1 MSLLQLEILAGLVA
15 GLGVAMIVAGVVRT
29 QPDLKAAVARLTPET
44 RADRQTTGLAATDTT
59 ERVGLWL
66 LRRTPAADWFRV
78 PRKDL
83 ALLRI
88 GVHHY
93 LGEKALYGLIGLL
106 FPALFTAGLAMLGI
120 SLPIVAPAFV
130 ALLLGVGLSFIPDL
144 QVREQ
149 AEKARAEFAR
159 ALGAYIDLVGLARG
173 AGAGSTAALAA
184 AAQVADSWVF
194 VRLREELNR
203 AELAG
208 VTPWD
213 ALDQLADEL
222 TLPELA
228 ELAGIMRQSGEE
240 GVSIIDTLR
249 ARASSLRT
257 QLLTE
262 EQAHANAVGER
273 MYLPGAAIGIVLTAL
288 LAAPPM
294 LRIFT
299 GLTN

>member
-1 MSLLQLEILAGLVA
+1 VNTLQLEILAGLLA
-15 GLGVAMIVAGVVRT
+15 GLGVAMVAIGLVRT

-44 RADRQTTGLAATDTT
+44 RADRRHTDVAAADTT
-59 ERVGLWL
+59 DKIGLWL
-66 LRRTPAADWFRV
+66 LRRTPAVDWFRV

-88 GVHHY
+88 GVQHY
-93 LGEKALYGLIGLL
+93 VGEKALYGLTGLL
-106 FPALFTAGLAMLGI
+106 VPALFTAGLAMLGV
-120 SLPIVAPAFV
+120 SLPIVVPAFV
-130 ALLLGVGLSFIPDL
+130 ALLLAVALSFIPDF

-149 AEKARAEFAR
+149 AATARAEFSR
-159 ALGAYIDLVGLARG
+159 ALGAYIDLVALARG
-173 AGAGSTAALAA
+173 AGAGSTAALAN

-213 ALDQLADEL
+213 ALHQLADEL

-262 EQAHANAVGER
+262 EQARANAVGER
-273 MYLPGAAIGIVLTAL
+273 MYLPGSVLALILTAL

-299 GLTN
+299 GLT